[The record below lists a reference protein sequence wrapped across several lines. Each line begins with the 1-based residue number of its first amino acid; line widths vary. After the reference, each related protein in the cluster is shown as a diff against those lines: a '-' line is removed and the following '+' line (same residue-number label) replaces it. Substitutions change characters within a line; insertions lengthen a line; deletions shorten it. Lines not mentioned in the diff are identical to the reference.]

1 MKYYLE
7 RIISILAA
15 ILFMQT
21 LFFKFSAASE
31 SVYIFSELGLEPF
44 GRMGAGL
51 VELFIAVL
59 LLFRK
64 TSLFGAILG
73 LVIISGAIA
82 SHIFFI
88 GIEVFGDRGL
98 LFGLAIVV
106 FILCLVTVFIQ
117 KEKLITLLNKYKK

>member
-15 ILFMQT
+15 ILFLQT

-44 GRMGAGL
+44 GRIGTGV

-88 GIEVFGDRGL
+88 GIEVLGDRGL

-106 FILCLVTVFIQ
+106 FILCLITVFIQ
-117 KEKLITLLNKYKK
+117 KEKLITIINRYRK